1 MDPNAART
9 MAASPAGETR
19 RRALARAGRAA
30 LCAWLLGAV
39 LAPLAGVFAQE
50 RGLGSGGELLE
61 GVAAVVED
69 GIVLKS
75 ELAER
80 VTLVVGNLRAQ
91 QEQLP
96 PEQRRQL
103 PPTAV
108 IEKQV
113 LDQLV
118 LREIQLQRAN
128 RVGIT
133 VSDDLLNQALSRVAE
148 NLGYTLEELP
158 AVLASQSI
166 NYAQYREDSRQDL
179 MIEQLQQRDVINR
192 ISVNPRELDL
202 CLAESDATATSS
214 FDYNISHILISV
226 PSNATPE
233 QIETGRKK
241 IEEIYS
247 RLEAGE
253 DFARLAVATS
263 QAQTALDGG
272 SLGWRKGSQLP
283 SLFADTVVKMEPGEY
298 SRPIQSGAG
307 FQIVKLNEMRGAE
320 RTMVDQLHVRHI
332 LLKPNEILDSD
343 AVQQK
348 LRGIRAQILGGD
360 DFGTI
365 ARAVSEDTVSSAD
378 GGDLGWISPGDFV
391 PEFEQQVAQLPL
403 KQLSE
408 PIQSRYGWHIV
419 EVLERRSHDTTD
431 EVKRERCVRQIRA
444 SKAEEER
451 ELWLRR
457 LRDQAFVEL
466 KI

>member
-1 MDPNAART
+1 MSHANQGPPQRRINRNV
-9 MAASPAGETR
+9 PIP
-19 RRALARAGRAA
+19 RRAPLWAA
-30 LCAWLLGAV
+30 LLATV
-39 LAPLAGVFAQE
+39 LAPITNALAQE
-50 RGLGSGGELLE
+50 RGLGAGGELLE

-75 ELAER
+75 ELADR
-80 VTLVVGNLRAQ
+80 VAIIVGNLRAQ
-91 QEQLP
+91 QEEAP
-96 PEQRRQL
+96 PEQRRPL
-103 PPTAV
+103 PPMA
-108 IEKQV
+108 ILEKQV

-118 LREIQLQRAN
+118 LREIQLQRAT

-158 AVLASQSI
+158 TVLASQDVD
-166 NYAQYREDSRQDL
+166 YAEYREDSRQDL

-192 ISVNPRELDL
+192 INISPRELEL
-202 CLAESDATATSS
+202 CLAEREATATNT

-233 QIETGRKK
+233 QIEAARQK
-241 IEEIYS
+241 IDESHS

-283 SLFADTVVKMEPGEY
+283 SLFADTVVKMEPGEH
-298 SRPIQSGAG
+298 SQPIQSGAG

-348 LRGIRAQILGGD
+348 LRGVRSQILGGD
-360 DFGTI
+360 DFATI
-365 ARAVSEDTVSSAD
+365 ARAVSEDTVSAAD

-408 PIQSRYGWHIV
+408 PLQSRYGWHLV

-431 EVKRERCVRQIRA
+431 EVKREQCARQIRA